1 MSNEVRPFR
10 GFRLPRLVREVVEWR
25 GELPALAELAKEL
38 EFRQGKVAAALKATV
53 LRQLE
58 AAEWERRSA
67 RQARWNENQSLA
79 NVLRNATPPLRSA
92 VTLLQAAGYPVIARS
107 ASPVK
112 HRRPLRRAIAWNDG
126 GRITRETGAPGSPE
140 RCRLLIEVFTR
151 AITMVRAEGLACGGS
166 AASDWPQDRALV
178 VREMQKMMRQ
188 ARQPV

>member
-1 MSNEVRPFR
+1 M
-10 GFRLPRLVREVVEWR
+10 PRLVREAVEWR

-107 ASPVK
+107 ASPVT

-151 AITMVRAEGLACGGS
+151 AIRLVREQGLDRGG
-166 AASDWPQDRALV
+166 AAAGAWPQDRALV
-178 VREMQKMMRQ
+178 VQAMQRLLRQ
-188 ARQPV
+188 HRQEV

>member
-1 MSNEVRPFR
+1 M
-10 GFRLPRLVREVVEWR
+10 PRLVREAVEWR

-58 AAEWERRSA
+58 ADEWERRSA

-79 NVLRNATPPLRSA
+79 NVLRNAAPPLRSA

-107 ASPVK
+107 ASPVT

-151 AITMVRAEGLACGGS
+151 AIALVRAEGLAYGGS

-178 VREMQKMMRQ
+178 VREMQKLVRQ
-188 ARQPV
+188 AKQEI